1 MARPAFPARIAASP
15 LGLRLA
21 TAAVGIP
28 PIIGA
33 ILVGGPLFA
42 ALLGLALAI
51 AFWEV
56 AGAAGASRRSPAF
69 PLGLATIGAALGA
82 ALTDA
87 APIHHVLAWGLLAI
101 FGLAACAAAVRI
113 REPDIAALRRVL
125 RAASVSALAATAFAA
140 AGAAFVLLRAGEQG
154 AEWMLLAVLAV
165 MSTDA
170 AAYAVGR
177 TLGKRRLAPAISPNK
192 TVEGAIGGWLGGF
205 AAAIA
210 LDQILGL
217 RVEIWPFAILALIL
231 PLFAQAGDLAESL
244 FKRAQDVKDSSG
256 LIPGH
261 GGVLD
266 RLDSLL
272 FGIPAVYF
280 FVEWTT

>member
-1 MARPAFPARIAASP
+1 MTRFAPGP
-15 LGLRLA
+15 LALRLA

-33 ILVGGPLFA
+33 ILVGGPLFT
-42 ALLGLALAI
+42 ALLALAL
-51 AFWEV
+51 AVALWEV
-56 AGAAGASRRSPAF
+56 AAAAGASRRSPAL
-69 PLGLATIGAALGA
+69 PLGVAAIGAALGA
-82 ALTDA
+82 ALA
-87 APIHHVLAWGLLAI
+87 GAPQIHHVLAWSLLAI
-101 FGLAACAAAVRI
+101 FGLPACAAAVRI

-125 RAASVSALAATAFAA
+125 RDASVCALAAISFAA
-140 AGAAFVLLRAGEQG
+140 AGAAFVLLRGADQG

-205 AAAIA
+205 AAAVA

-217 RVEIWPFAILALIL
+217 RAEIWPFIIIAVVL
-231 PLFAQAGDLAESL
+231 PLFAQVGDLVESL
-244 FKRAQDVKDSSG
+244 FKRAQDVKESSA

-280 FVEWTT
+280 FVQWTT